1 MKRSDPFMRASLQAE
16 EVIREHGISTFPVD
30 PIAIARDRDIEVVAK
45 AAQAKGVSGM
55 LLRVGNS
62 YGIAYATD
70 INNAGFGRFSIAHE
84 LGHFFLPGH
93 IDAVLHDRDIHE
105 SHAGFGSGDRY
116 ELEADHF
123 AAALLMPRQMF
134 SAALRRAG
142 DGVAA
147 VKQLAGICKTS
158 LTATAIRLSQCASDP
173 VAIIVSTAGTLIIAL
188 CRMLSRSGTASTGF
202 ESDTPCHALASP
214 SLSTAIPRK
223 YGVPN
228 GSKVGRISRLG
239 LEDREVSN
247 YARTSS
253 GLAATGRRSPCF
265 MESSS
270 PITRTKMKMKHS
282 PRPGPP
288 AFGVKAKTLIS
299 ASGHRRAS
307 APNSLQGVK
316 LARTISRTAR
326 RKPAREREVSI
337 RLGCGARRV

>member
-173 VAIIVSTAGTLIIAL
+173 VAIIVGTGGNI
-188 CRMLSRSGTASTGF
+188 
-202 ESDTPCHALASP
+202 D
-214 SLSTAIPRK
+214 
-223 YGVPN
+223 Y
-228 GSKVGRISRLG
+228 
-239 LEDREVSN
+239 
-247 YARTSS
+247 
-253 GLAATGRRSPCF
+253 CF
-265 MESSS
+265 MSDALKEWHG
-270 PITRTKMKMKHS
+270 IDWIRKRHAV
-282 PRPGPP
+282 PRASLTFAFNCDPEKVRRAERIEGGSDLETWFGGPRSIELCEDVI
-288 AFGVKAKTLIS
+288 GLGSYGKTLTVLHGIEFPDHQNEDEDE
-299 ASGHRRAS
+299 ALTEAWTPRFRR
-307 APNSLQGVK
+307 
-316 LARTISRTAR
+316 
-326 RKPAREREVSI
+326 
-337 RLGCGARRV
+337 